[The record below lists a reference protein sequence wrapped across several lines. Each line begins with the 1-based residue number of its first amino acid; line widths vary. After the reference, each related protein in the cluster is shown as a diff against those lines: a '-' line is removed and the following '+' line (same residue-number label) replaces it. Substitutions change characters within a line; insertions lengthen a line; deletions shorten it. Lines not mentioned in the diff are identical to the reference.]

1 MAAKLLR
8 NKHKK
13 NLESKREGAH
23 HRQGIVDKISS
34 RFHIRNHGSQ
44 RAVGGNTQSAERNG
58 LSTKNPI
65 SSKTILHK

>member
-8 NKHKK
+8 NNTKRILKA
-13 NLESKREGAH
+13 REGTH
-23 HRQGIVDKISS
+23 HRQGIVNKISS

-44 RAVGGNTQSAERNG
+44 RTVGGNTQSAERNG